1 MPQTEYYGLVAV
13 FLLRTISS
21 FTTCYPPYCV
31 PRQSFAA
38 AFEHWQEGLDE
49 AEASLITFALERWSD
64 YCVQVKSPSDDLLA
78 ALDKFD
84 PYSVLAMLI
93 RYRVDLLDWAV
104 RWKKSTK
111 RAQSLGRK
119 VPQTFVSTLRS
130 FLSGFR
136 IGFTSKP
143 RARTTAE
150 LTGMLFGRDVL
161 FTAPE
166 NFFSLVLRPATDTN
180 ILPEHWLVVHVAF
193 GNTYFGFRPFATHI
207 EDGNGKILAIAPTL
221 YR

>member
-1 MPQTEYYGLVAV
+1 
-13 FLLRTISS
+13 
-21 FTTCYPPYCV
+21 
-31 PRQSFAA
+31 
-38 AFEHWQEGLDE
+38 
-49 AEASLITFALERWSD
+49 
-64 YCVQVKSPSDDLLA
+64 
-78 ALDKFD
+78 
-84 PYSVLAMLI
+84 MLI